1 MEKSKKALPI
11 MLATALATTPFVIAP
26 QSASAITDI
35 SIDPDD
41 DEAGESTKYTIEFT
55 LEEDLKSGDK
65 IYVKFPKQFDID
77 SDIDEDDI
85 DADFKV
91 KEVSVSGR
99 EITIKVGEKL
109 EADDEISFDITDGIT
124 NPDDKGTYSIEIR
137 TSNESKETEDVK
149 ITSGSSSNSGS
160 KKGSSDDYSV
170 DIDDTTEKKETQ
182 YEIGPIKLD
191 DKLVKGDWITVTF
204 PSSDML
210 PSKISK
216 DDVDI
221 NEYEPD
227 SVSVSGKKVEI
238 KVPSKVDGKKELTL
252 KFYKSAGIKNPSAGD
267 KYTIDVKWDGVTY
280 QSEKFDIKKSGS
292 SSSSSTA
299 SDFTVS
305 LSDSSAGARTSYTF
319 EADFGKTELKADSE
333 VIIEFPSSDMIPGYL
348 NPDDFRI
355 NGKTVRKVG
364 SSGNKISLTT
374 PYNFSSSKTVKV
386 DIDFNAWITNP
397 KSAGDYT
404 LKMTVDG
411 KTATSKTFRINGAGA
426 VTPTPTPTP
435 TPTTPGT
442 TAPANNSTATIT
454 LTNTAVGKQTGVNIA
469 VKAFGA
475 PLVKQRDFIEVVF
488 PVGYKVPAYIAPASV
503 SVNGVAASFVAV
515 RGQNVLVYPAQDI
528 AAGTGAN
535 IVIGAAA
542 NIVNPAAKNT
552 YTINVFSSEE
562 KGLLFGRAVGV
573 GVPQPAQPAQPAP
586 QPAPQQPQQPQ
597 QPQTAVPAN
606 AALFKVNNKS
616 FTLHGKVY
624 PLQEAP
630 YLANGNTTMV
640 PAQFFKEAMALTTQW
655 NNQTVAIIKGRTVV
669 RFTVDSNK
677 AYVGSQEFTLPAPV
691 ALKNGMPMVPIRFV
705 TDNLGYK
712 VGWDAKTSSVFVYQ

>member
-41 DEAGESTKYTIEFT
+41 DEEGADSKYTIDFT
-55 LEEDLKSGDK
+55 IEKALDSGDK
-65 IYVKFPKQFDID
+65 IYITFPKGFDVD
-77 SDIDEDDI
+77 SSMDEDDI
-85 DADFKV
+85 DADFEV
-91 KEVSVSGR
+91 KSVSVSGR
-99 EITIKVGEKL
+99 EITIKV
-109 EADDEISFDITDGIT
+109 DEELSKGSDLRIKITDGIT
-124 NPDDKGTYSIEIR
+124 NPDKKGTYSIDIS
-137 TSNESKETEDVK
+137 TSAESEESEDVK
-149 ITSGSSSNSGS
+149 ITSGSSSS
-160 KKGSSDDYSV
+160 KGSSDDYSV
-170 DIDDTTEKKETQ
+170 DIDDKTEKKETE
-182 YEIGPIKLD
+182 YEIGPIKLK
-191 DKLVKGDWITVTF
+191 DKLTKGDYITVTF

-216 DDVDI
+216 DDIDI
-221 NEYEPD
+221 NEYTPD

-238 KVPSKVDGKKELTL
+238 KVPSKADGKKELTL
-252 KFYKSAGIKNPSAGD
+252 KFYKSAGITNPSAGD
-267 KYTIDVKWDGVTY
+267 KYTIDVKWDGTTY
-280 QSEKFDIKKSGS
+280 TSKKFDIKKSGS

-305 LSDSSAGARTSYTF
+305 LSDSSAGARTSFSF
-319 EADFGKTELKADSE
+319 EADFGKTELKADSD
-333 VIIEFPSSDMIPGYL
+333 VIIEFPSSGMIPGYL
-348 NPDDFRI
+348 NPDDFKI
-355 NGKTVRKVG
+355 NGKTPKRVG
-364 SSGNKISLTT
+364 FAGNSIALTA
-374 PYNFSSSKTVKV
+374 PSNFSSSKNVKV
-386 DIDFNAWITNP
+386 DIDYNAWITNP
-397 KSAGDYT
+397 KAAGDYT